1 MALAR
6 AVCASSASLTAS
18 LFSFL
23 PISRISVASFMCAV
37 ILPTISS
44 AALTSSLSF
53 AARAWSSSIL
63 RVSSSIFSPLSLIE
77 DSVLLIS
84 KSHHCLCSFSS
95 FCSFMS
101 RKIIFWMELMTWSK
115 APSPCFT
122 RSVTSSARRSSA
134 LECAAL
140 ASWRRMRKACSALGL
155 PSCSRATG
163 DGGGTGLPGG
173 EIRTPVTLARMEI
186 AVSMASLSLARVE
199 DRSSHSLFF
208 VDQALSV
215 SDNDFESAAK
225 SSLVLLCAASAA
237 MRSSSEDA
245 ISSALVFLESFL
257 ALMRLPRASFASS
270 EAFIAFVSAS
280 SVAMSSSWNLSERP
294 LRSSITVSDLKA

>member
-37 ILPTISS
+37 TLPTISS

-122 RSVTSSARRSSA
+122 RSVTSSAKRSRA
-134 LECAAL
+134 FECATL
-140 ASWRRMRKACSALGL
+140 ASWRRMRKARSAFGL
-155 PSCSRATG
+155 PSCRKDTG
-163 DGGGTGLPGG
+163 EGGGTGLPGASV
-173 EIRTPVTLARMEI
+173 RTPVTLARMEI
-186 AVSMASLSLARVE
+186 AVSMASISLDRVAE
-199 DRSSHSLFF
+199 RSSHSDCF
-208 VDQALSV
+208 VEQELSV
-215 SDNDFESAAK
+215 SDSDFVSAAR
-225 SSLVLLCAASAA
+225 SSLVLLWPASTEVKSASVEVF
-237 MRSSSEDA
+237 SSSF
-245 ISSALVFLESFL
+245 VFLESFL
-257 ALMRLPRASFASS
+257 AVMRFVRASLA
-270 EAFIAFVSAS
+270 
-280 SVAMSSSWNLSERP
+280 
-294 LRSSITVSDLKA
+294 RS

>member
-6 AVCASSASLTAS
+6 AVCASSESLTAS

-23 PISRISVASFMCAV
+23 PISRISVASCMCAW

-44 AALTSSLSF
+44 ASRTSSASF
-53 AARAWSSSIL
+53 AARAWASSIL
-63 RVSSSIFSPLSLIE
+63 RESSSTLSFLSE
-77 DSVLLIS
+77 MEASVLASSL
-84 KSHHCLCSFSS
+84 SHQFLWSS
-95 FCSFMS
+95 SSVCSFM
-101 RKIIFWMELMTWSK
+101 RRWIIFWMELTTWSK

-134 LECAAL
+134 LECATL

-155 PSCSRATG
+155 PSCSRTTG

-186 AVSMASLSLARVE
+186 AVSMASISLARVE

-215 SDNDFESAAK
+215 SDSDFESAAK

-237 MRSSSEDA
+237 VRSSSEDA

-257 ALMRLPRASFASS
+257 AVMRFVRASLA
-270 EAFIAFVSAS
+270 
-280 SVAMSSSWNLSERP
+280 
-294 LRSSITVSDLKA
+294 RS